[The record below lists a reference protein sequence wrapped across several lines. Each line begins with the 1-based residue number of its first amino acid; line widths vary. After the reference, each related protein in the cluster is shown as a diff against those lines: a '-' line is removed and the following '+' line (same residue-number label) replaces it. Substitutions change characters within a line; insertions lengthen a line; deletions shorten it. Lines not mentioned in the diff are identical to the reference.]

1 MKKLVLIVLLLAVT
15 ACAGSSGSKSSATP
29 RDRATLTADDI
40 QKTGAIDA
48 FTAVQALRP
57 QWLTKRGST
66 SFRQVEVVRVYLDGN
81 LMGGPEQ
88 LRQITTSSVET
99 IRYMDGLE
107 ATQRYGLDHGQGAV
121 LVFTKKGR

>member
-1 MKKLVLIVLLLAVT
+1 MKIWLPISLIMVVA
-15 ACAGSSGSKSSATP
+15 ACSAGSGSKSSAAP
-29 RDRATLTADDI
+29 RDRSMLTSAEI
-40 QKTGAIDA
+40 QKTGTMDA
-48 FTAVQALRP
+48 YAAVQALRP
-57 QWLTKRGST
+57 QWLTKRGTT
-66 SFRQVEVVRVYLDGN
+66 SFRNAEIIKVYLDGN

-121 LVFTKKGR
+121 LVFTKKGH